1 MSLGLLQGA
10 HRSCHDLAV
19 LRQVQRLRR
28 WGLLPL
34 WRQTLHTDWVTQLH
48 YVSELNSI
56 LSCSLD
62 TTLCLA
68 DVDRRIT
75 TKKLQARQ
83 AAS

>member
-1 MSLGLLQGA
+1 MLS
-10 HRSCHDLAV
+10 
-19 LRQVQRLRR
+19 QVWRLCR

-62 TTLCLA
+62 TSLCLA

-75 TKKLQARQ
+75 TKRLQARQ